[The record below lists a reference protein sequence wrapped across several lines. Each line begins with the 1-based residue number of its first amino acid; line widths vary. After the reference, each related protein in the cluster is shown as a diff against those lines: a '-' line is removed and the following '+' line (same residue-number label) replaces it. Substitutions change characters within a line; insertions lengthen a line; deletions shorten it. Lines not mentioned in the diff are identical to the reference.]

1 MIKFT
6 NTIEINRSSHEVFD
20 YLADLEHTPR
30 WNWAIDSTRKISSGP
45 IRVGTEY
52 RQTRSVPQKATETLR
67 ITSYEPARLVA
78 VEGTLGHF
86 PARLTYELTGNGA
99 GTMLT
104 NTVELDPPPAFQIAG
119 PLLSRR
125 IRSSVAENLTV
136 LKELLER

>member
-6 NTIEINRSSHEVFD
+6 NIVEINRPSREVFE
-20 YLADLEHTPR
+20 YVSDLENTAR

-45 IRVGTEY
+45 IGIGTEY
-52 RQTRSVPQKATETLR
+52 RQTRSVPQEATETLR
-67 ITSYEPARLVA
+67 ITSYEPTRLVA
-78 VEGTLGHF
+78 VEGTLGPF
-86 PARLTYELTGNGA
+86 PARLTYEFTGNGSD
-99 GTMLT
+99 TTLT
-104 NTVELDPPPAFQIAG
+104 NAVELDPPPAFRIAG

>member
-20 YLADLEHTPR
+20 YVADLEHTPQ
-30 WNWAIDSTRKISSGP
+30 WNWAIDSTQKVASGP
-45 IRVGTEY
+45 IGIGTEY

-67 ITSYEPARLVA
+67 ITAYEPIGLVA
-78 VEGTLGHF
+78 VEGTLGPF
-86 PARLTYELTGNGA
+86 PARLTYELTGNGP
-99 GTMLT
+99 GTTLT
-104 NTVELDPPPAFQIAG
+104 NTVELDPPPALRFAG

-125 IRSSVAENLTV
+125 IRDSVAENLTV